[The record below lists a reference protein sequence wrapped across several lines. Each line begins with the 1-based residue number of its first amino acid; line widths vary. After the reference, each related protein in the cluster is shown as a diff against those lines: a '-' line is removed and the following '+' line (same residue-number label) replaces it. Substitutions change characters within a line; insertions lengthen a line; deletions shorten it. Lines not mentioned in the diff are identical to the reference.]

1 MSRPVGHT
9 CLFVSKNGG
18 FAVRLLESP
27 LQDSYEVP
35 PVPPGMRH
43 AVRLLGLSSTIRV
56 YRQTVKADCP
66 STKKNSGGP
75 LQHAACSLS

>member
-1 MSRPVGHT
+1 MSRLIGHT

-27 LQDSYEVP
+27 LQDHYEIP

-43 AVRLLGLSSTIRV
+43 AVRLLGLSSMIRV
-56 YRQTVKADCP
+56 YRQTVD
-66 STKKNSGGP
+66 GGLP
-75 LQHAACSLS
+75 VYEEE